1 MEEMTAIAFLTIV
14 VIFSP
19 FWMQQGA
26 LIVKKDLSVSAPILG
41 YNGIKKDSAVQ
52 GCRLK
57 KQGNRGGGDSPRFPS
72 LYTRFKLRPSSVL
85 PRRGHQQCQHREQL
99 QTPGKHIEYQYY
111 FRSG

>member
-41 YNGIKKDSAVQ
+41 YNGINKKTVPCKDAGSKNKETV
-52 GCRLK
+52 
-57 KQGNRGGGDSPRFPS
+57 GDSPRFPS
-72 LYTRFKLRPSSVL
+72 LYARFRLRPTSVL

-99 QTPGKHIEYQYY
+99 QTSGKHIEDQYY
-111 FRSG
+111 FGSG

>member
-1 MEEMTAIAFLTIV
+1 MEKMTAIAFFAIV
-14 VIFSP
+14 VIFSL

-57 KQGNRGGGDSPRFPS
+57 KTRKPGGDSPRFPS
-72 LYTRFKLRPSSVL
+72 LYARFRLRPSSVL

-99 QTPGKHIEYQYY
+99 QTPGKHIEDQHY
-111 FRSG
+111 FGSG

>member
-57 KQGNRGGGDSPRFPS
+57 KQGNRGGRQSPVSFS
-72 LYTRFKLRPSSVL
+72 LYPIQAASVFSPS
-85 PRRGHQQCQHREQL
+85 
-99 QTPGKHIEYQYY
+99 T
-111 FRSG
+111 